1 MNYSYDRPRTGRRI
15 QALRMGLKLTQEQ
28 LAERMDCSLRF
39 IADIERG
46 AVGMSIDTLLKVCET
61 LNTSPNALLYDG
73 EAAAQPAGTEWILA
87 ALENLSPRRRET
99 ALEILRAYLRGE

>member
-1 MNYSYDRPRTGRRI
+1 MTYSYDRVRTGRRI
-15 QALRMGLKLTQEQ
+15 QARRMALELTQEQ

-46 AVGMSIDTLLKVCET
+46 AVGMSIDTLVKVCET
-61 LNTSPNALLYDG
+61 LNTSPNALLHDG
-73 EAAAQPAGTEWILA
+73 EAAQPAGTEWILS